1 MMKDKKKLQETLEG
15 HADNVSKMWQQ
26 IRFRETSN
34 EINVIKDGNWII
46 TNPDEIRLKV
56 EDMVGKLGQEHLHS
70 QEQSL
75 HIINHNANSSSL
87 SKTEQR
93 EKILGKITGKEIDK
107 AIGKLK

>member
-1 MMKDKKKLQETLEG
+1 M
-15 HADNVSKMWQQ
+15 SKMWQQ

-34 EINVIKDGNWII
+34 EINVIKDGNRII
-46 TNPDEIRLKV
+46 TNPDEHPL
-56 EDMVGKLGQEHLHS
+56 S

-75 HIINHNANSSSL
+75 HIINHNAISSSL

-107 AIGKLK
+107 AIGKLKRKKAIGLEGIPNEFLIEGGAKLKKCLCCSILC